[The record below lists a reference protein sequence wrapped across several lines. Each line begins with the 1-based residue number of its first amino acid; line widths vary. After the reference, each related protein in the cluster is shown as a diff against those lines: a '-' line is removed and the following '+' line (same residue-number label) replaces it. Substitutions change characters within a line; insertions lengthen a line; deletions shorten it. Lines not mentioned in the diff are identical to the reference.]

1 MTEAEEYYRRCADDI
16 SDTEFRELGM
26 SAHELLRV
34 RSLQQP
40 ARYEAISASMLSVS
54 RGGLTRRAMKVWLS
68 ALDRSRIL
76 DD

>member
-1 MTEAEEYYRRCADDI
+1 MTKAEEYYRRCADDI
-16 SDTEFRELGM
+16 SDTEFRELGT

-40 ARYEAISASMLSVS
+40 ARHEVISAFMLSVS
-54 RGGLTRRAMKVWLS
+54 RGGLSGCAMTVWLS